1 MINQL
6 PNFEMKLD
14 DNVQIAV
21 QASELCSYYWDTKNK
36 ILNAGLNII
45 QTQVRNHIETATSK
59 SIKPFT
65 PYNLL

>member
-14 DNVQIAV
+14 ERVQSAV
-21 QASELCSYYWDTKNK
+21 QCSELCSYYWDTKNK
-36 ILNAGLNII
+36 ILNTSMNII